1 MNDVFLDTGFVVAL
15 SSQRD
20 QHHRRARERAQQV
33 SDERTQI
40 VTTRDVLVEIGNALS
55 AVGRRNFAVRYI
67 RSIERDTSF
76 EVVEASADLF
86 HRGLALYDERPDKAW
101 GLTDCISF
109 VVMRDRDIWDAL
121 TADRDFEQ
129 AGFNALLRT

>member
-1 MNDVFLDTGFVVAL
+1 MGLRRRMNDVFLDTGFVVAL

-40 VTTRDVLVEIGNALS
+40 VTTRDVLVEIGNALT
-55 AVGRRNFAVRYI
+55 AVGRRELAVRYI
-67 RSIERDTSF
+67 RS
-76 EVVEASADLF
+76 VEGDAA
-86 HRGLALYDERPDKAW
+86 
-101 GLTDCISF
+101 F
-109 VVMRDRDIWDAL
+109 VVMRERGIWDAL

-129 AGFNALLRT
+129 AGFNALLRE